1 MDPFSFMYVIYVYPS
16 VYYYSISENTMITKF
31 CLLLPLIILTIL
43 TLNSSADAQV
53 SEVTSS
59 NQAVLYASPPPPNG
73 CPYSCLPPPTPT
85 DCPPPPPSPQLP
97 TPTPPPSG
105 PVNYPPPMG
114 YYLPPGGDFLPPPV
128 YVYGP
133 PPPNP
138 ILPYLPFYYKNPP
151 PFDYSLAASHN
162 VTSKRM
168 KSKLFLLFTLLLIW
182 CQ

>member
-1 MDPFSFMYVIYVYPS
+1 MV
-16 VYYYSISENTMITKF
+16 TKF

-43 TLNSSADAQV
+43 TFNSSANAQV

-59 NQAVLYASPPPPNG
+59 NQALLYASPPPPNG

-85 DCPPPPPSPQLP
+85 DCPPP
-97 TPTPPPSG
+97 SG

-114 YYLPPGGDFLPPPV
+114 YYLPPGGDILPPPV

-151 PFDYSLAASHN
+151 PSDYSSAASHN

-168 KSKLFLLFTLLLIW
+168 KSKLFLLLTLLLVW